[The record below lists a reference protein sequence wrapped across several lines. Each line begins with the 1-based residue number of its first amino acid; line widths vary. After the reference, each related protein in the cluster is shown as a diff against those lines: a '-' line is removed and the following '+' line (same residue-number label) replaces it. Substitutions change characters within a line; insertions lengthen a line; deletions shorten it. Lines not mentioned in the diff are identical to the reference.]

1 MLQWL
6 LLLFIGV
13 PILELYLLFQIGT
26 VIGVMPTIGIV
37 VLTGVLGS
45 WLARRE
51 GRKTLISIREKLRSG
66 SVPSDPLLDGLM
78 ILVAG
83 ALLITPGVLTDV
95 VGFCGLI
102 PWTRSLVRTHLK
114 NWFRKLTETGAA
126 EFRYFGSFGG
136 SQTPNEDPSDHNR
149 KRSPDG
155 VDYDIDV
162 GSTEKNDKDNDGTDP
177 GKRRQSD
184 GEGK

>member
-1 MLQWL
+1 MLSWL

-13 PILELYLLFQIGT
+13 PILELYLLFQIGS
-26 VIGVMPTIGIV
+26 VIGVLPTVGIV
-37 VLTGVLGS
+37 VLTGIIGS

-51 GRKTLISIREKLRSG
+51 GRKTLLQIRNKLQSG
-66 SVPSDPLLDGLM
+66 AIPSDPMIDGLM

-102 PWTRSLVRTHLK
+102 PFTRSLLRTWVK
-114 NWFRKLTETGAA
+114 NWFRRLTEEGSV

-136 SQTPNEDPSDHNR
+136 PSDDTHGDRNR
-149 KRSPDG
+149 QHSPDG
-155 VDYDIDV
+155 VDYDIDAETS
-162 GSTEKNDKDNDGTDP
+162 GPDDANDQENGD
-177 GKRRQSD
+177 RRIHHP
-184 GEGK
+184 EE